1 MSKEENKIKIEKLA
15 KKKKKKFSKIKQK
28 ITKIPKEYNKKF
40 ISFAIILV
48 LGISLIPIGIVLG
61 LNIEKYSD
69 NQLVKDKF
77 PTILLSVK
85 REFERE
91 IDVLIEDM
99 RNDPLNG
106 LFADKL
112 PSSEEIF
119 FEEWANDRFPRVD
132 IPTVGGYIES
142 VGAKAIGDINL
153 DGKTPEADLNI
164 SSIND
169 PSGITQEQSSSL
181 WDPTISNSL
190 VYNSQSIWFR
200 AAQGVQNDRDIL
212 KNYFNL
218 TEAQLN
224 YMCSWITTGQDS
236 WLLYLARE
244 DRLTWNPLL
253 LLGLVI
259 PGGILIGY
267 STPKVRRE
275 IRNKKKGTKVLKS
288 SDLKSES

>member
-1 MSKEENKIKIEKLA
+1 MSKEEKKGKIEKSV
-15 KKKKKKFSKIKQK
+15 KKKKKIFLNIKHK
-28 ITKIPKEYNKKF
+28 ITKISHIYNKKF
-40 ISFAIILV
+40 ISFAVILA
-48 LGISLIPIGIVLG
+48 LGISLIPIGIILG
-61 LNIEKYSD
+61 LNVEKYSD
-69 NQLVKDKF
+69 NQMVKDKF

-91 IDVLIEDM
+91 FDILFEDM

-106 LFADKL
+106 LFVDKL

-132 IPTVGGYIES
+132 IPTIGGYIES
-142 VGAKAIGDINL
+142 VGAKVVGDINL
-153 DGKTPEADLNI
+153 DGEIPEADLNI
-164 SSIND
+164 SSND
-169 PSGITQEQSSSL
+169 NPSEITQEQCNAL
-181 WDPTISNSL
+181 WDSTIRNSL
-190 VYNSQSIWFR
+190 VYSSQSIWFS
-200 AAQGVQNDRDIL
+200 AAEGVQSNQELL
-212 KNYFNL
+212 KEYFNL

-224 YMCSWITTGQDS
+224 FMCSWITTGQNS

-253 LLGLVI
+253 FLGLVI

-275 IRNKKKGTKVLKS
+275 IKNKQKGKKALKS
-288 SDLKSES
+288 SDLKTKS